1 MQLTGNRF
9 AVAAAIAI
17 ISGSAALGQEATTT
31 EPATGAPATE
41 AAPADQ
47 PAGEAPAGEAPAAD
61 APAAEAPAA
70 EDATAAPGAGNPAAQ
85 EVLEIVR
92 DTFGDWEVRCAPD
105 GNDCFM
111 YQLAMDPQQNPVAE
125 ISLLKLPAGGE
136 AAAGVTVVTP
146 LGTLLPTGL
155 DLQIDSGEIRKYPFA
170 WCSQVGCFAR
180 FGLNTAS
187 VDAMK
192 RGNSGKLTLVSV
204 GAPQSPL
211 SLAVSLNGFT
221 KAFDSL
227 ELPEAP
233 AAPEA
238 APAAN

>member
-17 ISGSAALGQEATTT
+17 ISGSMALAQEAATT
-31 EPATGAPATE
+31 E
-41 AAPADQ
+41 
-47 PAGEAPAGEAPAAD
+47 PAGEAPASEAAPAGQ
-61 APAAEAPAA
+61 PAAEAPAGEAQGGEAPAAAA
-70 EDATAAPGAGNPAAQ
+70 EAAPGAGDPAAQ

-92 DTFGDWEVRCAPD
+92 DTFGDWQVRCAPD

-111 YQLAMDPQQNPVAE
+111 YQLAMDPEQNPVAE

-136 AAAGVTVVTP
+136 AAAGATVVTP
-146 LGTLLPTGL
+146 LGTLLPPGL
-155 DLQIDSGEIRKYPFA
+155 DLQIDSGEVRKYPFA

-180 FGLNTAS
+180 FGLSTAS

-192 RGNSGKLTLVSV
+192 RGNSGKMTLVSV

-211 SLAVSLNGFT
+211 TLAVSLNGFT
-221 KAFDSL
+221 KAYDSL
-227 ELPEAP
+227 EVP
-233 AAPEA
+233 AAPAA

>member
-17 ISGSAALGQEATTT
+17 ISASMALAQEAATT
-31 EPATGAPATE
+31 EPAGEAPATE
-41 AAPADQ
+41 AAPAGQ
-47 PAGEAPAGEAPAAD
+47 PAAEAPAGEAQGG
-61 APAAEAPAA
+61 EAPAEGA
-70 EDATAAPGAGNPAAQ
+70 EAAPGAGDPAAQ

-92 DTFGDWEVRCAPD
+92 DTFGDWQVRCAPD

-111 YQLAMDPQQNPVAE
+111 YQLAMDPEQNPVAE

-136 AAAGVTVVTP
+136 AAAGATVVTP
-146 LGTLLPTGL
+146 LGTLLPPGL
-155 DLQIDSGEIRKYPFA
+155 DLQIDSGEVRKYPFA

-180 FGLNTAS
+180 FGLSTAS
-187 VDAMK
+187 VEAMK
-192 RGNSGKLTLVSV
+192 RGNSGKMTLVSV

-211 SLAVSLNGFT
+211 TLAVSLNGFT
-221 KAFDSL
+221 KAYDSL
-227 ELPEAP
+227 EVP
-233 AAPEA
+233 AAPEP